1 MIEPGKNARTS
12 RRRLLAAAGIGL
24 PALALSGCAG
34 TGGIGGRDPFTLG
47 VASGEPG
54 GDGFVIWTRLAPD
67 GTVLADPVAVDWVV
81 AEDERLTRIAAQ
93 GRFTATAED
102 AHSVHV
108 EVRSLLPDRWYWYR
122 FTAAGAASPIG
133 RARTL
138 PVPGVAMPQLS
149 LALASC
155 HRWEQGYYA
164 AWRDVASSGHDLV
177 LFTGDYIY
185 ERTAQRGVVRQTT
198 LTEAVDL
205 AGYRARYALYK
216 RDPQLQAAHAACPWI
231 VTWDDHEVSNDYAGN
246 VSETRADPERFR
258 ARRAAAYRAFW
269 EHMPLSPFRRPVG
282 ADMSLYRAFAFGDL
296 VALQVLDDRQYRD
309 PQPCPRPGRAGSRV
323 VAAADCGELGDPAR
337 TMLGPSQEAW
347 LAAQLRRSTTRWNL
361 VTQQTLVSPFNR
373 GTAAAPR
380 WWTDG
385 WDGYPAARDRML
397 ADIAASGAANPLIL
411 GGDMHA
417 FFVADV
423 ARRPGGPLVATE
435 VVGGSISSLGEPMS
449 AWAPH
454 LPANPHL
461 RFVESER
468 RGYARI
474 VLTRAGADITLRSV
488 ADLANPASAVTDLA
502 RFRVEAGRPGVLSA

>member
-1 MIEPGKNARTS
+1 MAT
-12 RRRLLAAAGIGL
+12 RRRILALAGIGL

-34 TGGIGGRDPFTLG
+34 VNGIGGRDPFTLG

-67 GTVLADPVAVDWVV
+67 GDALVEPVPVDWVV
-81 AEDERLTRIAAQ
+81 AEDEGLTRIAAQ

-122 FTAAGAASPIG
+122 FTAAGAVSAVG
-133 RARTL
+133 RARTM
-138 PVPGVAMPQLS
+138 PVPGVAMQRLS

-155 HRWEQGYYA
+155 QRWEQGYYA
-164 AWRDVASSGHDLV
+164 AWRDVAAFGHDLV

-185 ERTAQRGVVRQTT
+185 ERTALRGVVRRTS

-205 AGYRARYALYK
+205 AGYRARYMLCK
-216 RDPQLQAAHAACPWI
+216 RDPQLQAAHAAAPWI
-231 VTWDDHEVSNDYAGN
+231 VTWDDHEVANDYAGN
-246 VSETRADPERFR
+246 VSETRADPTQFR

-296 VALQVLDDRQYRD
+296 AAVQVLDDRQYRD
-309 PQPCPRPGRAGSRV
+309 PQPCPRPGRSGSRI
-323 VAAADCGELGDPAR
+323 VAAAECPDLGDAAR
-337 TMLGPSQEAW
+337 TMLGAPQEAW
-347 LAAQLRRSTTRWNL
+347 AGAQLRRSTARWNL
-361 VTQQTLVSPFNR
+361 VVQQTLVSPFNR

-380 WWTDG
+380 WWNDG

-417 FFVADV
+417 FFIADV
-423 ARRPGGPLVATE
+423 ARRPGAPLVATE

-454 LPANPHL
+454 LADNPHL

-474 VLTRAGADITLRSV
+474 VLTPAGADVTLRSV
-488 ADLANPASAVTDLA
+488 ADIAGPASPVTDLA
-502 RFRVEAGRPGVLSA
+502 RFRVEAGRPGALTA

>member
-1 MIEPGKNARTS
+1 MAT
-12 RRRLLAAAGIGL
+12 RRKVLAMAGIGL

-34 TGGIGGRDPFTLG
+34 INGIGGRDPFTLG

-67 GTVLADPVAVDWVV
+67 GATLAGPVAVDWVV
-81 AEDERLTRIAAQ
+81 AEDEKLTRIAAQ

-122 FTAAGAASPIG
+122 FTAGGAASPVG
-133 RARTL
+133 RTRTM
-138 PVPGVAMPQLS
+138 PVPGVGMQRLTV
-149 LALASC
+149 ALTSC
-155 HRWEQGYYA
+155 QRWEQGYYA
-164 AWRDVASSGHDLV
+164 AWRDVAALGHDLV

-205 AGYRARYALYK
+205 AGYRARYMLCK

-231 VTWDDHEVSNDYAGN
+231 VTWDDHEVANDYAGS
-246 VSETRADPERFR
+246 VSETRADPVQFR
-258 ARRAAAYRAFW
+258 LRRAAAYRAFW

-282 ADMSLYRAFAFGDL
+282 PDMSLYRAFAFGDL
-296 VALQVLDDRQYRD
+296 AAIQVLDGRQYRD
-309 PQPCPRPGRAGSRV
+309 AQPCPRPGRAGSRV
-323 VAAADCGELGDPAR
+323 AAAAECPDLDDPAR
-337 TMLGPSQEAW
+337 TMLGPPQEQW

-385 WDGYPAARDRML
+385 WDGYPAARDRLL

-417 FFVADV
+417 FFIADA
-423 ARRPGGPLVATE
+423 ARRPGGPVVAAE
-435 VVGGSISSLGEPMS
+435 VVGGAISSLGEPMS
-449 AWAPH
+449 AWARH
-454 LPANPHL
+454 LPVNPQL
-461 RFVESER
+461 RFVDPEH

-474 VLTRAGADITLRSV
+474 VLTRGGADITLRSV
-488 ADLANPASAVTDLA
+488 TDIASAASPVTDLA
-502 RFRVEAGRPGVLSA
+502 RFRVEAGRAGVLGA